1 MVTVKK
7 PSNCSSAELQDF
19 AYLVL
24 EGGEVTDLGLEE
36 RIRKAQS
43 LVFLTEGNSIN
54 GIAAVKKPALS
65 YRRGVFQKAQASI
78 EPRLFPLELG
88 WVYVV
93 PSSRG
98 AGFSKMLLRAA
109 LLATC
114 GYGIFATSRSDNTRM
129 HNALKA
135 YGFSGL
141 GTAYAS
147 VRGNHHLSLFVSNT
161 GQ

>member
-1 MVTVKK
+1 MIDQRMVTVKK

-65 YRRGVFQKAQASI
+65 YRRGVFRHAC
-78 EPRLFPLELG
+78 L
-88 WVYVV
+88 
-93 PSSRG
+93 RG
-98 AGFSKMLLRAA
+98 
-109 LLATC
+109 
-114 GYGIFATSRSDNTRM
+114 
-129 HNALKA
+129 
-135 YGFSGL
+135 
-141 GTAYAS
+141 
-147 VRGNHHLSLFVSNT
+147 
-161 GQ
+161 